1 MRKELETR
9 EEVKAETETQNQVS
23 KGHLQQMRRK
33 TVQVKNGLH
42 LMNKG
47 SIKNIRTAEEKY
59 FLPFTKIPKRK
70 YDEISSW
77 STFST

>member
-9 EEVKAETETQNQVS
+9 EEVRAETETQNQVS
-23 KGHLQQMRRK
+23 KGHLQQMIRK

-47 SIKNIRTAEEKY
+47 SIENMRATEEKDFPSLY
-59 FLPFTKIPKRK
+59 EDTKKKI
-70 YDEISSW
+70 
-77 STFST
+77 

>member
-9 EEVKAETETQNQVS
+9 EEVRAETETQNQVS

-47 SIKNIRTAEEKY
+47 SIENMQTTEEKDFPSLY
-59 FLPFTKIPKRK
+59 EDTKKKI
-70 YDEISSW
+70 
-77 STFST
+77 